1 MAVSVDKRFEEY
13 YNLGLTEHN
22 KNKEA
27 KKQTAES
34 DKQIVNTNAD
44 TSIKSITDGYN
55 TQIAD
60 TEESYENAFQ
70 RNELQV
76 KLNERYLERKAA
88 EMGLTDSG
96 MNRTQMTANQLSY
109 ANQKGELT
117 RQRQKAVDTLA
128 AAMRSKITEVDTNRN
143 NQIAQIDSTLN
154 NDLAQMDLDYASD
167 ARQRATDTYNAEYK
181 AEKELEAERIKAKKE
196 ATEKAE
202 TDKNSLIKNLND
214 ENVSEVSKKIYFE
227 DYVSKYGVDENVN
240 AMAQENGIFLA
251 AGKAWNRSEFSISEA
266 EDKGK
271 AIGGLAQIFHSNK
284 YDKSYKKAA
293 FALFYDMYGIPDDSI
308 IDGLLYASN
317 MSEKELMGGI

>member
-1 MAVSVDKRFEEY
+1 MAKSVDENFKEI

-117 RQRQKAVDTLA
+117 HQRQKAVDTLA

-181 AEKELEAERIKAKKE
+181 AEKELEAERIKAEKD
-196 ATEKAE
+196 AAEKATKVQQTE
-202 TDKNSLIKNLND
+202 FSSLWKVLKD
-214 ENVSEVSKKIYFE
+214 ENDNRSSDS
-227 DYVSKYGVDENVN
+227 DYKLRLIDEYVLKYDIDIDGIHM
-240 AMAQENGIFLA
+240 AMLLNA
-251 AGKAWNRSEFSISEA
+251 AGLSLDDYRNYVDGAPDISLFVSN
-266 EDKGK
+266 DK
-271 AIGGLAQIFHSNK
+271 QPDNK
-284 YDKSYKKAA
+284 MSFKQFLSY
-293 FALFYDMYGIPDDSI
+293 S
-308 IDGLLYASN
+308 DGRPPIA
-317 MSEKELMGGI
+317 KVFK